1 MKREPTIWENIFAN
15 DTLDKALLSKIYKE
29 LIQLKTRKTIQ
40 LKYGQG
46 PEQILLQGGH
56 TTGSETYEKMLSITS
71 HQKKAN

>member
-40 LKYGQG
+40 LKYGQD

-56 TTGSETYEKMLSITS
+56 TEGPETYESMLSITS
-71 HQKKAN
+71 HQRDAN